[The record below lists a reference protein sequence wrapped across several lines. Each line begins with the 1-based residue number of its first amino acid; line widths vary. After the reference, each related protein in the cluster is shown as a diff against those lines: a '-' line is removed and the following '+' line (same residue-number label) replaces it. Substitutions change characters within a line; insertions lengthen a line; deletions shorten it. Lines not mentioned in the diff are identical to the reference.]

1 MTKEVGTI
9 RIAGASRLRTGAAM
23 ALVLAAT
30 GLSAHAQT
38 SADPAPSTPVADEPQ
53 PSPALASDESERDR
67 VYVHGRRVASTIATV
82 NVEEVP
88 QTVNV
93 ISGEILQEQGVTSL
107 EQALRNVPG
116 ITTQIGEGGVMS
128 GDQFFIRGISAKNDI
143 FTDGLRDFG
152 VYTRDSFNYGQV
164 EVFKGPSASA
174 FGRGAAGGGIN
185 TSSKTP
191 YAETG
196 GSAQIAAGDAD
207 YLRITGDWNQ
217 DFGSGMAGRIA
228 VMSHESGN
236 TGRDH
241 VYSER
246 WGVAP
251 SLAFGLGSPT
261 TITVAYLHQDESKL
275 TDYGIPVV
283 NGVPVTEYGVAP
295 TNFYGFR
302 ADVDE
307 TTVDTVTVRL
317 RHEATDWLTLTSD
330 TRWGSYQR
338 FARFTPVSCSGTAAG
353 TCLVNLT
360 DGNPAT
366 IPLVTP
372 GGPGPWDQDTQ
383 GVQNITAA
391 SITAPLFGL
400 RSEMLVG
407 SDVTW
412 QNNDRNQYSYG
423 GTRANLDLFNPVLTD
438 GVPTNFA
445 KSNIRD
451 TTTRDVSVFINER
464 LWLTDQLSFVGGL
477 RWGAYEVDQNTT
489 TFNQITACNGAPA
502 VPAPGVT
509 CYVPVSSDSEFTTPQ
524 FGLIWEPAP
533 NQQWYVNYAESARPQ
548 GASTNNG
555 DTIAAPTAPGGVSN
569 KDLEPEVSKNIE
581 IGGRLGLFDDRFQ
594 LQGAVFQTKKDNAK
608 FEDAVTGALLVGSG
622 DAVEITG
629 LELGVAGAI
638 TDEWSINAN
647 VTFLD
652 TEITDSAPLASGVAL
667 PGGGV
672 CTPVA
677 PRTVCTSPNI
687 GNAVQFTPEQAASLW
702 TSYSFNSL
710 LPGLEVGGGL
720 TYQGDV
726 FLNNANSASIDG
738 YTTLDGFVSYG
749 WDRYLVTLNGYN
761 LSDELYF
768 AQIHGN
774 RVTPGQGRTFI
785 VTLGVVY

>member
-1 MTKEVGTI
+1 MTKELGTA
-9 RIAGASRLRTGAAM
+9 RLAGAGRLRTGAAM

-38 SADPAPSTPVADEPQ
+38 AADPAPAAPAADEPQ
-53 PSPALASDESERDR
+53 QTRADGLDPERDR

-82 NVEEVP
+82 DVEEVP

-191 YAETG
+191 YQDIG
-196 GSAQIAAGDAD
+196 GSATIAGGDAG
-207 YLRITGDWNQ
+207 YFRATGDWNQ
-217 DFGSGMAGRIA
+217 TLGDGMAARIA
-228 VMSHESGN
+228 VMVHHNEN

-241 VYSER
+241 VYSDR

-251 SLAFGLGSPT
+251 SFAFGLGSPT
-261 TITVAYLHQDESKL
+261 TFSVAWLHQDEEKL
-275 TDYGIPVV
+275 TDYGIPVATV
-283 NGVPVTEYGVAP
+283 GGVGRPVTDFGVSP
-295 TNFYGFR
+295 SNFYGFR
-302 ADVDE
+302 ADIDE
-307 TTVDTVTVRL
+307 TTVDTLTARL
-317 RHEATDWLTLTSD
+317 RHEANSWLTITSD
-330 TRWGSYQR
+330 TRLGAYQR
-338 FARFTPVSCSGTAAG
+338 YARFTPASCNATCVAA
-353 TCLVNLT
+353 LT
-360 DGNPAT
+360 DNDPAT
-366 IPLVTP
+366 IPVATP
-372 GGPGPWDQDTQ
+372 GGPGPWDQDTH
-383 GVQNITAA
+383 GVQNITALHV
-391 SITAPLFGL
+391 TAPLFGL
-400 RSEMLVG
+400 RSELTTGV
-407 SDVTW
+407 DAAW
-412 QNNDRNQYSYG
+412 QHNDRNQYAYAT
-423 GTRANLDLFNPVLTD
+423 TRPTRDLFNPVLED
-438 GVPTNFA
+438 GVA
-445 KSNIRD
+445 IAAARSNVRD
-451 TTTRDVSVFINER
+451 TTTRDVSVFANER
-464 LWLTDQLSFVGGL
+464 LWLNDEWSIVGGL

-489 TFNQITACNGAPA
+489 TFNQITECNGAPA

-509 CYVPVSSDSEFTTPQ
+509 CYVPVSSNSDFVTPQ
-524 FGLIWEPAP
+524 LGLIWEPAP
-533 NQQWYVNYAESARPQ
+533 NQQWYVNYAQSAKPQ

-555 DTIAAPTAPGGVSN
+555 DTIAAPATPGGFSN
-569 KDLEPEVSKNIE
+569 RDLEPEENTNIE
-581 IGGRLGLFDDRFQ
+581 IGGRIGLFDDRFQ

-608 FEDAVTGALLVGSG
+608 ITDVNGDLLVGSG
-622 DAVEITG
+622 DAQEITG
-629 LELGVAGAI
+629 VELGVAGAI

-652 TEITDSAPLASGVAL
+652 TEVTDSTPVAAGAAL

-672 CTPVA
+672 CAPVA
-677 PRTVCTSPNI
+677 PRTTCASPNI
-687 GNAVQFTPEQAASLW
+687 GNKIQFTPEQAASLW
-702 TSYSFNSL
+702 TSYNFTGPL
-710 LPGLEVGGGL
+710 AGLEVGGGL
-720 TYQGDV
+720 TYQGKV
-726 FLNNANSASIDG
+726 YLNSANTSEVPS

-774 RVTPGQGRTFI
+774 RVTPGQGRTFV